1 VLEAPSYRLGRDPQ
15 LADILLSPAIMGDGQ
30 QAATVSRLHC
40 TLGLEDGVPSL
51 TDHSMNGSWV
61 GSLRVG
67 RGRSCCLDHCSA
79 LALLAPDRPLFT
91 FLGRDAMERQF
102 PAAVTERLV
111 VGPQLGT
118 GTTSEVHLAF
128 RRHDLGPV
136 ALKLIR
142 KTKWPS
148 KYNRPTDLR
157 REVAVL
163 AGLEHPC
170 ITRVEEVLETEEL
183 LAIVME
189 HISGGELFDQV
200 ISAEQRGELSEETA
214 KFQFYQVVDTVRYLH
229 SRQVCHRDIKLENLL
244 LTGPAPHS
252 LIKVIDFGLAKVW
265 GEDSELETYVG
276 TPVYMAPE
284 VVACLGS
291 QASAYSSKSDCW
303 SLGVVLYLLLC
314 GRHPFSAKSETERD
328 RKILGGRARPMEG
341 PRWER
346 VSAEAKGLVSALL
359 EMEPEKRLS
368 AEAVLQHPWFEGS
381 PALVADVTG
390 LLHRGKPVRPDGE
403 VQGRA
408 GTEGRPED

>member
-1 VLEAPSYRLGRDPQ
+1 MLQAPAYRLGRDPHQ
-15 LADILLSPAIMGDGQ
+15 ADILLSPGIVGDGQ
-30 QAATVSRLHC
+30 QATAVSRLHC
-40 TLGLEDGVPSL
+40 TLGLECGVPSL
-51 TDHSMNGSWV
+51 TDHSMNGTWV
-61 GSLRVG
+61 GSLLVG
-67 RGRSCCLDHCSA
+67 RGSTCRLDHCAA

-91 FLGRDAMERQF
+91 FLGRAAMESQF

-118 GTTSEVHLAF
+118 GATSEVRLAF

-148 KYNRPTDLR
+148 KYSRPADLR

-170 ITRVEEVLETEEL
+170 IARVEEVLETEEL

-189 HISGGELFDQV
+189 HVSGGELFDQV
-200 ISAEQRGELSEETA
+200 MAAEQRGALSEETA

-244 LTGPAPHS
+244 LAGPAPHS

-265 GEDSELETYVG
+265 GEGSELETYVG

-291 QASAYSSKSDCW
+291 EAAAYSSKSDCW

-314 GRHPFSAKSETERD
+314 GRHPFSANTETDRD
-328 RKILGGRARPMEG
+328 RQILCGRARPMEG

-346 VSAEAKGLVSALL
+346 VSAEAKALVTALL
-359 EMEPEKRLS
+359 ETEPEKRLS

-381 PALVADVTG
+381 PALVVAVRG
-390 LLHRGKPVRPDGE
+390 LLHHGEPFRPGGE
-403 VQGRA
+403 EQGRA